1 MFDPLQTEALARTIR
16 ANSLRMVHRGN
27 ASHIGGCLS
36 MTDLLAVLYGVILRV
51 DPKRPDDPGRDRFLL
66 SKGHAAAAV
75 YACLAARGFFP
86 ESWLD
91 TYCCDGT
98 RLSGHLTHHGVPG
111 VEVSTGSLGHGLS
124 LAAGMAMAGKRLREA
139 VTRRVSA
146 AERSATEA
154 SASRLHEP
162 YRVFV
167 IISDGECDEGSIWE
181 AALFAPFHK
190 LDNLVAIVDAN
201 AIQSFGSVKE
211 VLDLEPFADKW
222 RSFGWAV
229 REIDG
234 HDHRQIHSAL
244 AHLPFETNRP
254 SLLLARTVKGKGVDF
269 MENRLEWHYRSP
281 NAKQLDE
288 ALQIVECGA

>member
-1 MFDPLQTEALARTIR
+1 MFDAEQSEALARTIR
-16 ANSLRMVHRGN
+16 ASTLRMVHRAN

-36 MTDLLAVLYGVILRV
+36 MADLLAVLYGTILRV
-51 DPKRPDDPGRDRFLL
+51 DPNRPDDPDRDRFLL
-66 SKGHAAAAV
+66 SKGHSAAAV
-75 YACLAARGFFP
+75 YSCLAARGFFP
-86 ESWLD
+86 EAWLD
-91 TYCCDGT
+91 TYCQDGS
-98 RLSGHLTHHGVPG
+98 RLSGHLTHHGMPG

-124 LAAGMAMAGKRLREA
+124 LAAGMALAGKRRSKA
-139 VTRRVSA
+139 ATWRVSA
-146 AERSATEA
+146 AERSAAEA
-154 SASRLHEP
+154 FASRLHGA

-167 IISDGECDEGSIWE
+167 ILSDGECDEGSIWE

-222 RSFGWAV
+222 RAFGWAV

-234 HDHRQIHSAL
+234 HDHQQIHDAL
-244 AHLPFETNRP
+244 AHLPAETNRP
-254 SLLLARTVKGKGVDF
+254 TLVLARTVKGKGVDF

-281 NAKQLDE
+281 NATQLE
-288 ALQIVECGA
+288 QALELVGCDA